1 MSGGISRT
9 VRKLAHCGPKRCMVA
24 GAGVAGLLLATSCN
38 GAGTAHQA
46 VQHPSA
52 NVTITSGN
60 VTFSSAA
67 SGAGALHAA
76 GSAHAAAQ
84 LDTRPDLG
92 VRVAAQHG
100 TLTSVTVRNS
110 DGHVLPGSYGGGASS
125 WQTTASGPAAPVQ
138 VTRLGP
144 A

>member
-1 MSGGISRT
+1 MSGDISRT
-9 VRKLAHCGPKRCMVA
+9 VRKLVHCGPKRCIVA
-24 GAGVAGLLLATSCN
+24 GAGVAGLLLATSCS

-67 SGAGALHAA
+67 SGAGQALHAA

-110 DGHVLPGSYGGGASS
+110 AGR
-125 WQTTASGPAAPVQ
+125 AAA
-138 VTRLGP
+138 R
-144 A
+144 